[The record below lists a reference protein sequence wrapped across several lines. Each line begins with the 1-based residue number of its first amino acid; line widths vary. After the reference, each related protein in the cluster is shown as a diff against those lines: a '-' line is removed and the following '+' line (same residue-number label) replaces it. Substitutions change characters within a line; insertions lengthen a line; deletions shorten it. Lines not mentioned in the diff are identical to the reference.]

1 MGIKDFVNKLVEKQ
15 KESNKK
21 IKESIESGKEQN
33 ELRKAETE
41 KKIEE
46 INARKAERDL
56 KYKEKQEELK
66 LEREKLKNE
75 RKEIINNLKQPT
87 DVNKSERQLKKEA
100 QKKEFERIMA
110 SNPTVDTTAKPI
122 TINTVKTD
130 NVVRC
135 PKCGSTSLSANKK
148 GFSLGKAI
156 AGGLILVPIAGVAT
170 GMIGKNKVIVTCLNC
185 GKQFEAGKGK

>member
-1 MGIKDFVNKLVEKQ
+1 MGIKDFANKLVEKQ

-135 PKCGSTSLSANKK
+135 PKCGSLSITSQKK
-148 GFSLGKAI
+148 GFGLAKGAAGVLATGSAYGAI
-156 AGGLILVPIAGVAT
+156 AAG
-170 GMIGKNKVIVTCLNC
+170 IGKNKILITCLNC
-185 GKQFEAGKGK
+185 GYRWKPGKN